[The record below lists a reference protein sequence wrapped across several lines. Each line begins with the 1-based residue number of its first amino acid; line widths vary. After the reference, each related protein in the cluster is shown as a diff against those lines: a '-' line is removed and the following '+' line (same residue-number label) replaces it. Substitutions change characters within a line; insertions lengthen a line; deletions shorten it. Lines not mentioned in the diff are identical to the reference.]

1 MNYWGLIL
9 IALVGG
15 VIYFGARL
23 FGNDSSKRARMHA
36 ESHGIE
42 VTKASRQVPITNG
55 TWHRIKYELKEEEC
69 ACYSIPHQC
78 KSPQQWKLLQRFDPE
93 HKDTDYWKYESISV
107 PSAELQA
114 AIDSFKED
122 FDEDYYEIE
131 VQSVSVNVYWNEW
144 GGVEVVNTLLEHM
157 KRFSLIDS

>member
-23 FGNDSSKRARMHA
+23 FGKDSGKRAKLHA
-36 ESHGIE
+36 ESNGIE
-42 VTKASRQVPITNG
+42 VTKVSRQVPITNG

-69 ACYSIPHQC
+69 VRYSIPHKC

-93 HKDTDYWKYESISV
+93 HKGTDYWKYESISA
-107 PSAELQA
+107 PSEKLQT
-114 AIDSFKED
+114 AIDSFKRD
-122 FDEDYYEIE
+122 FDEDYFEIE
-131 VQSVSVNVYWNEW
+131 VKIDSVNVYWNEW
-144 GGVEVVNTLLEHM
+144 GGVQIVNKLLQHM
-157 KRFSLIDS
+157 NRISLIEK